1 MENTE
6 LEAEYMQNGIAKLL
20 FIIGCLTI
28 LIGSIVGILFMVTEG
43 MNGIMFLIS
52 AIVSG
57 VFVLGF
63 SEVVHLLHQINKRQ
77 EENGD

>member
-1 MENTE
+1 MK
-6 LEAEYMQNGIAKLL
+6 NGIAKLL

-28 LIGSIVGILFMVTEG
+28 FIGSIVGIMFMVTEG

-63 SEVVHLLHQINKRQ
+63 SEVIHLLHQINNRLK
-77 EENGD
+77 ENGK